1 MRSRQS
7 GRAAGLAVAVTRL
20 GRNPLAEKALLALE
34 ELVQE
39 CRYRPPRRSF
49 MIRFT
54 LAYLWSLGR
63 GEKAPFDEF
72 WGALAKEHWR
82 FREANNA
89 LGSIYRH
96 VGIERDEGLAMRLW
110 SERQREEDAIR
121 AKGG

>member
-1 MRSRQS
+1 
-7 GRAAGLAVAVTRL
+7 VTPP
-20 GRNPLAEKALLALE
+20 GRNSLAEKALLALE

-63 GEKAPFDEF
+63 GEKKPFDEF
-72 WGALAKEHWR
+72 WEALAREHWR

-89 LGSIYRH
+89 LASIYRH
-96 VGIERDEGLAMRLW
+96 VGIERDNDLTMRLW
-110 SERQREEDAIR
+110 SERQREEEAIR
-121 AKGG
+121 AKGE